1 MLSGGLDTVTTLVA
15 WSIGLLSARPDV
27 QDKAVKAI
35 RELYGTNEPMCSA
48 DDDQKCTYVT
58 ALVRECLRYFTVL
71 RLALPRTSIRDITYQ
86 GTVIPKGTV
95 FFLNAWACNMDPD
108 VWTDPEEFRP
118 ERWLEQPDAPMFTY
132 GLGYRMCAGS
142 LLANRELYL
151 VFMRTLNS
159 FRIEPH
165 DDIDWHPVRGNSD
178 PASLVAIPQK
188 YKVRFVP
195 RDAKAL
201 NKVLATP

>member
-1 MLSGGLDTVTTLVA
+1 
-15 WSIGLLSARPDV
+15 
-27 QDKAVKAI
+27 
-35 RELYGTNEPMCSA
+35 
-48 DDDQKCTYVT
+48 
-58 ALVRECLRYFTVL
+58 
-71 RLALPRTSIRDITYQ
+71 
-86 GTVIPKGTV
+86 VI
-95 FFLNAWACNMDPD
+95 DPD